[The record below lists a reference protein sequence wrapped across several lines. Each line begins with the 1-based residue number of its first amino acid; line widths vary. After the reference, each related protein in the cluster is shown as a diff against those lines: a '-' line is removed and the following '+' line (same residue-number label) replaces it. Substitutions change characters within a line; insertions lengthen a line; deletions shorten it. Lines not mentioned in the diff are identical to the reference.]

1 MKKNDS
7 PEKILELL
15 KNARN
20 IALFTHSRPDGD
32 AIGSTLALKSA
43 LERMGKKAFA
53 FCDTEIGHKY
63 DSLGFGK
70 FFSDTPR
77 GNFDLYVALDCG
89 DSGSTLRFL
98 LPLFMALGRTDA
110 VFTGSDRLLSRPIPG
125 DLGLRRTEQG
135 LALTRPLTAGHWS
148 LPGDETSQ
156 LISGMLLAL
165 PLLPG
170 DSDITVTGEAVS
182 RPYVQMTL
190 AVLALHGVTVEKIT
204 DGWHIPGGQFCR
216 PAPLLDEPDWSA
228 AAYWLVLRALLP
240 RQRREALRIPLAPP
254 PYLQGDAAI
263 LRYLDK
269 LPEQIDISDTPDL
282 LPPLALYAALRPG
295 RDTRFTHAAF
305 LRQKESDR
313 LTAVSAVL
321 NALGAS
327 AEVQPDGLVIHG
339 VSALHGGDVSACG
352 DHRIALLAGCA
363 AMVADGPVTLSG
375 AETVAKSYPAFWR
388 ELAALGGNWEVLE
401 S

>member
-1 MKKNDS
+1 MKLLLTPSSLRGTVTVPPSKS
-7 PEKILELL
+7 LLHRELIC
-15 KNARN
+15 R
-20 IALFTHSRPDGD
+20 F
-32 AIGSTLALKSA
+32 LA
-43 LERMGKKAFA
+43 GQV
-53 FCDTEIGHKY
+53 TELPPHAAQDVLATY
-63 DSLGFGK
+63 
-70 FFSDTPR
+70 R
-77 GNFDLYVALDCG
+77 GLACLTAPAPLVDCG

-190 AVLALHGVTVEKIT
+190 AVMARHGVTVEKIT

-295 RDTRFTHAAF
+295 RNTCFTHAAF

>member
-1 MKKNDS
+1 MDVKLYPAPLAGTVAAPPSKSRWHRELICQAAAGRFPPVS
-7 PEKILELL
+7 PDAPEDIRATAAGL
-15 KNARN
+15 R
-20 IALFTHSRPDGD
+20 ALYGGGEEVP
-32 AIGSTLALKSA
+32 
-43 LERMGKKAFA
+43 
-53 FCDTEIGHKY
+53 
-63 DSLGFGK
+63 
-70 FFSDTPR
+70 
-77 GNFDLYVALDCG
+77 CG
-89 DSGSTLRFL
+89 ASGSTLRFL
-98 LPLFMALGRTDA
+98 LPLAMTLGREVT
-110 VFTGSDRLLSRPIPG
+110 FTGTPRLLERVMPG
-125 DLGLRRTEQG
+125 LWGVTPCPGGLRVTSR
-135 LALTRPLTAGHWS
+135 LTGGVYR
-148 LPGDETSQ
+148 LPGGDTSQ
-156 LISGMLLAL
+156 LISGMLMAL
-165 PLLPG
+165 PLCREDSRLEAPG
-170 DSDITVTGEAVS
+170 PVS
-182 RPYVQMTL
+182 RPYVDLTVW
-190 AVLALHGVTVEKIT
+190 VLERYGVVLHRAQG
-204 DGWHIPGGQFCR
+204 GWRIPGGQCF
-216 PAPLLDEPDWSA
+216 APLPMEQEGDWSA

>member
-1 MKKNDS
+1 MKLLLTPSSLRGTVAVPPSKS
-7 PEKILELL
+7 LLHRELIC
-15 KNARN
+15 R
-20 IALFTHSRPDGD
+20 F
-32 AIGSTLALKSA
+32 LA
-43 LERMGKKAFA
+43 GQV
-53 FCDTEIGHKY
+53 TELPPHAAQDVLATYRG
-63 DSLGFGK
+63 LGCL
-70 FFSDTPR
+70 TAPAP
-77 GNFDLYVALDCG
+77 LVDCG

-110 VFTGSDRLLSRPIPG
+110 VFTGTDRLFSRPIPG
-125 DLGLRRTEQG
+125 DLGLRRTERG
-135 LALTRPLTAGHWS
+135 LAMTHQLTAGCWS

-170 DSDITVTGEAVS
+170 DSDVLVTGRAVS

-190 AVLALHGVTVEKIT
+190 AVIARHGVTVEKIPG
-204 DGWHIPGGQFCR
+204 GWHLPGGQIYR

-295 RDTRFTHAAF
+295 RDTHFVRAAF

-313 LTAVSAVL
+313 LASVSAVL
-321 NALGAS
+321 NTLGAS
-327 AEVQPDGLVIHG
+327 VEEQPDGLLIHG
-339 VSALHGGDVSACG
+339 VSALHGGDVSACD

-401 S
+401 P

>member
-1 MKKNDS
+1 MEITICPGKAPRRAAVPLSKS
-7 PEKILELL
+7 EGHRALILAAMAQGETLL
-15 KNARN
+15 PRLPASGDLLATMDCLRQMGTSFTERENSLLVTP
-20 IALFTHSRPDGD
+20 IAGPPAAPLR
-32 AIGSTLALKSA
+32 
-43 LERMGKKAFA
+43 
-53 FCDTEIGHKY
+53 
-63 DSLGFGK
+63 
-70 FFSDTPR
+70 
-77 GNFDLYVALDCG
+77 LDCRE
-89 DSGSTLRFL
+89 SGSTLRFL

-190 AVLALHGVTVEKIT
+190 AVLDRHGVTVEKIT

>member
-1 MKKNDS
+1 MDVKLYPAPLAGTVAAPPSKSRWHRELICQAAAGRFPPVS
-7 PEKILELL
+7 PDAPEDIRATAAGL
-15 KNARN
+15 R
-20 IALFTHSRPDGD
+20 ALYGGGEEVP
-32 AIGSTLALKSA
+32 
-43 LERMGKKAFA
+43 
-53 FCDTEIGHKY
+53 
-63 DSLGFGK
+63 
-70 FFSDTPR
+70 
-77 GNFDLYVALDCG
+77 CG
-89 DSGSTLRFL
+89 ASGSTLRFL
-98 LPLFMALGRTDA
+98 LPLAMTLGREVT
-110 VFTGSDRLLSRPIPG
+110 FTGTPRLLERVMPG
-125 DLGLRRTEQG
+125 LWGVTPCPGGLRVTSR
-135 LALTRPLTAGHWS
+135 LTGGVYR
-148 LPGDETSQ
+148 LPGGDTSQ
-156 LISGMLLAL
+156 LISGMLMAL
-165 PLLPG
+165 PLCREDSRLEAPG
-170 DSDITVTGEAVS
+170 PVS
-182 RPYVQMTL
+182 RPYVDLTVW
-190 AVLALHGVTVEKIT
+190 VLERYGVVLHRAQG
-204 DGWHIPGGQFCR
+204 GWRIPGGQCF
-216 PAPLLDEPDWSA
+216 APLPMEQEGDWSA

-352 DHRIALLAGCA
+352 DHRIALLAGRYGGRRPR
-363 AMVADGPVTLSG
+363 D
-375 AETVAKSYPAFWR
+375 TVR
-388 ELAALGGNWEVLE
+388 R
-401 S
+401 

>member
-1 MKKNDS
+1 M
-7 PEKILELL
+7 
-15 KNARN
+15 
-20 IALFTHSRPDGD
+20 
-32 AIGSTLALKSA
+32 
-43 LERMGKKAFA
+43 
-53 FCDTEIGHKY
+53 
-63 DSLGFGK
+63 
-70 FFSDTPR
+70 
-77 GNFDLYVALDCG
+77 DCG

-110 VFTGSDRLLSRPIPG
+110 VFAGSDRLLSRPIPG

-190 AVLALHGVTVEKIT
+190 AVLARHGVTVEKIT

-327 AEVQPDGLVIHG
+327 VKEQPDGLIIHG

>member
-1 MKKNDS
+1 M
-7 PEKILELL
+7 I
-15 KNARN
+15 R
-20 IALFTHSRPDGD
+20 
-32 AIGSTLALKSA
+32 
-43 LERMGKKAFA
+43 
-53 FCDTEIGHKY
+53 
-63 DSLGFGK
+63 K
-70 FFSDTPR
+70 FF
-77 GNFDLYVALDCG
+77 A
-89 DSGSTLRFL
+89 
-98 LPLFMALGRTDA
+98 ALGCA
-110 VFTGSDRLLSRPIPG
+110 V
-125 DLGLRRTEQG
+125 LG
-135 LALTRPLTAGHWS
+135 AAV
-148 LPGDETSQ
+148 
-156 LISGMLLAL
+156 MLLAL

-190 AVLALHGVTVEKIT
+190 AVLARHGVTVEKIT

>member
-1 MKKNDS
+1 MEITICPGKAPRRAAVPLSKS
-7 PEKILELL
+7 EGHRALILAAMAQGETLL
-15 KNARN
+15 PRLPASGDLLATMDCLRQMGTSFTERESGLLVTP
-20 IALFTHSRPDGD
+20 IAGPPAAPLR
-32 AIGSTLALKSA
+32 
-43 LERMGKKAFA
+43 
-53 FCDTEIGHKY
+53 
-63 DSLGFGK
+63 
-70 FFSDTPR
+70 
-77 GNFDLYVALDCG
+77 LDCRE
-89 DSGSTLRFL
+89 SGSTLRFL

-190 AVLALHGVTVEKIT
+190 AVLARHGVTVEKIT

-295 RDTRFTHAAF
+295 RDTCFTHAAF

>member
-1 MKKNDS
+1 MEITICPGKAPRRAAVPLSKS
-7 PEKILELL
+7 EGHRALILAAMAQGETLL
-15 KNARN
+15 PWLPASGDLLATMDCLRQMGTSFTERENSLLVTP
-20 IALFTHSRPDGD
+20 IAGPPAAPLR
-32 AIGSTLALKSA
+32 
-43 LERMGKKAFA
+43 
-53 FCDTEIGHKY
+53 
-63 DSLGFGK
+63 
-70 FFSDTPR
+70 
-77 GNFDLYVALDCG
+77 LDCRE
-89 DSGSTLRFL
+89 SGSTLRFL

-135 LALTRPLTAGHWS
+135 LALTRPLTAGRWS

-190 AVLALHGVTVEKIT
+190 AVLARHGVTVEKIT

-313 LTAVSAVL
+313 LTAVSTVL

>member
-1 MKKNDS
+1 MKLLLTPSSLQGTVTVPPSKS
-7 PEKILELL
+7 LLHRELIC
-15 KNARN
+15 R
-20 IALFTHSRPDGD
+20 F
-32 AIGSTLALKSA
+32 LA
-43 LERMGKKAFA
+43 GQV
-53 FCDTEIGHKY
+53 TELPPHAAQDVLATY
-63 DSLGFGK
+63 
-70 FFSDTPR
+70 R
-77 GNFDLYVALDCG
+77 GLACLTAPAPLVDCG

-190 AVLALHGVTVEKIT
+190 AVLARHGITVEKIT

-228 AAYWLVLRALLP
+228 AAYWLVLAALGQGITVTGLRQDSRQGDRRALTLCRELP
-240 RQRREALRIPLAPP
+240 QQVSLREN
-254 PYLQGDAAI
+254 
-263 LRYLDK
+263 
-269 LPEQIDISDTPDL
+269 PDL
-282 LPPLALYAALRPG
+282 LPPLALLAALRP
-295 RDTRFTHAAF
+295 DKEMRFTDAAR
-305 LRQKESDR
+305 LRHKESDR
-313 LTAVSAVL
+313 LAATAAL
-321 NALGAS
+321 LTALGGRAQET
-327 AEVQPDGLVIHG
+327 ADGLAVRGVACLQGGEVQ
-339 VSALHGGDVSACG
+339 SAG
-352 DHRIALLAGCA
+352 DHRLAMLAACA
-363 AMVADGPVTLSG
+363 APFCREPVVLRGADCT
-375 AETVAKSYPAFWR
+375 AKSYPAFWR
-388 ELAALGGNWEVLE
+388 DYAQLGGKVERLT
-401 S
+401 

>member
-1 MKKNDS
+1 MAGIS
-7 PEKILELL
+7 P
-15 KNARN
+15 AGSSVAPRRCWM
-20 IALFTHSRPDGD
+20 SRTG
-32 AIGSTLALKSA
+32 
-43 LERMGKKAFA
+43 
-53 FCDTEIGHKY
+53 
-63 DSLGFGK
+63 
-70 FFSDTPR
+70 
-77 GNFDLYVALDCG
+77 
-89 DSGSTLRFL
+89 
-98 LPLFMALGRTDA
+98 PL
-110 VFTGSDRLLSRPIPG
+110 RPIGWCCVPCFP
-125 DLGLRRTEQG
+125 DREERLF
-135 LALTRPLTAGHWS
+135 
-148 LPGDETSQ
+148 
-156 LISGMLLAL
+156 
-165 PLLPG
+165 
-170 DSDITVTGEAVS
+170 VS
-182 RPYVQMTL
+182 R
-190 AVLALHGVTVEKIT
+190 
-204 DGWHIPGGQFCR
+204 W
-216 PAPLLDEPDWSA
+216 
-228 AAYWLVLRALLP
+228 
-240 RQRREALRIPLAPP
+240 RRR
-254 PYLQGDAAI
+254 
-263 LRYLDK
+263 RYLDK

-305 LRQKESDR
+305 LRRKESDR

>member
-1 MKKNDS
+1 MKLLLTPSSLRGTVTVPPSKS
-7 PEKILELL
+7 LLHRELIC
-15 KNARN
+15 R
-20 IALFTHSRPDGD
+20 F
-32 AIGSTLALKSA
+32 LA
-43 LERMGKKAFA
+43 GQV
-53 FCDTEIGHKY
+53 TELPPHAAQDVLATY
-63 DSLGFGK
+63 
-70 FFSDTPR
+70 R
-77 GNFDLYVALDCG
+77 GLACLTAPAPLVDCG

-190 AVLALHGVTVEKIT
+190 AVLARHGITVEKIT

-240 RQRREALRIPLAPP
+240 RQRRGGSSYPVGA
-254 PYLQGDAAI
+254 
-263 LRYLDK
+263 
-269 LPEQIDISDTPDL
+269 
-282 LPPLALYAALRPG
+282 AALSPG
-295 RDTRFTHAAF
+295 RRGH
-305 LRQKESDR
+305 
-313 LTAVSAVL
+313 
-321 NALGAS
+321 
-327 AEVQPDGLVIHG
+327 P
-339 VSALHGGDVSACG
+339 
-352 DHRIALLAGCA
+352 
-363 AMVADGPVTLSG
+363 TLSG
-375 AETVAKSYPAFWR
+375 QAAGADRYLRHPGPSAAAGPVRRAAPGPRYLLYPRRVPAAEG
-388 ELAALGGNWEVLE
+388 E
-401 S
+401 

>member
-1 MKKNDS
+1 MEITICPGKAPRRAAVPLSKS
-7 PEKILELL
+7 EGHRALILAAMAQGETLL
-15 KNARN
+15 PRLPASGDLLATMDCLRQMGTSFTERENSLLVTP
-20 IALFTHSRPDGD
+20 IAGPPAAPLR
-32 AIGSTLALKSA
+32 
-43 LERMGKKAFA
+43 
-53 FCDTEIGHKY
+53 
-63 DSLGFGK
+63 
-70 FFSDTPR
+70 
-77 GNFDLYVALDCG
+77 LDCRE
-89 DSGSTLRFL
+89 SGSTLRFL

-254 PYLQGDAAI
+254 PYPQGDAAI

-295 RDTRFTHAAF
+295 RNTCFTHAAF

>member
-1 MKKNDS
+1 MKLLLTPSSLRGTVTVPPSKS
-7 PEKILELL
+7 LLHRELIC
-15 KNARN
+15 R
-20 IALFTHSRPDGD
+20 F
-32 AIGSTLALKSA
+32 LA
-43 LERMGKKAFA
+43 GQV
-53 FCDTEIGHKY
+53 TELPPHAAQDVLATY
-63 DSLGFGK
+63 
-70 FFSDTPR
+70 R
-77 GNFDLYVALDCG
+77 GLACLTAPAPLVDCG

-190 AVLALHGVTVEKIT
+190 AVLDRHGVTVEKIT

-269 LPEQIDISDTPDL
+269 LPEQIDISDTRTFCRRWPCTPRCARAAIPA
-282 LPPLALYAALRPG
+282 LPTPRSCG
-295 RDTRFTHAAF
+295 RR
-305 LRQKESDR
+305 R
-313 LTAVSAVL
+313 
-321 NALGAS
+321 
-327 AEVQPDGLVIHG
+327 VI
-339 VSALHGGDVSACG
+339 A
-352 DHRIALLAGCA
+352 
-363 AMVADGPVTLSG
+363 
-375 AETVAKSYPAFWR
+375 
-388 ELAALGGNWEVLE
+388 
-401 S
+401 

>member
-1 MKKNDS
+1 
-7 PEKILELL
+7 
-15 KNARN
+15 
-20 IALFTHSRPDGD
+20 
-32 AIGSTLALKSA
+32 
-43 LERMGKKAFA
+43 
-53 FCDTEIGHKY
+53 
-63 DSLGFGK
+63 
-70 FFSDTPR
+70 
-77 GNFDLYVALDCG
+77 
-89 DSGSTLRFL
+89 
-98 LPLFMALGRTDA
+98 
-110 VFTGSDRLLSRPIPG
+110 
-125 DLGLRRTEQG
+125 
-135 LALTRPLTAGHWS
+135 
-148 LPGDETSQ
+148 
-156 LISGMLLAL
+156 
-165 PLLPG
+165 
-170 DSDITVTGEAVS
+170 
-182 RPYVQMTL
+182 MTL
-190 AVLALHGVTVEKIT
+190 AVLARHGVTVEKIT

-305 LRQKESDR
+305 LRRKESDR

-321 NALGAS
+321 NTLGAS

-375 AETVAKSYPAFWR
+375 AETVAKSYPTFWR